1 MSGNAV
7 NKLLKEIKKYV
18 KQNSALLVACSGGAD
33 SAALTDALWQLKNEC
48 CYKITVMHVEHGI
61 RGQEAL
67 DDAEFV
73 KNFCA
78 ERGLAFV
85 CRHVKA
91 PDYALQ
97 NGLSLEDAA
106 RRLRYKALF
115 AYAAEA
121 GCDYIVTAH
130 QADDQ
135 AETVLM
141 QLLRGS
147 GTSGLGGMQTA
158 SGKLLRPFLFVR
170 RTEIEAYCHERGLR
184 FCNDSTN
191 DDVRYTRNRIRK
203 ELLPYLEKSFNP
215 RVIAALGNT
224 AQLARADN
232 DFAAYHAQ
240 VFYNQNVKANG
251 KLLECQAEALKTEFA
266 AVSRRVVRMMW
277 EKMAACGSE
286 LGFEHVEAVLGLLK
300 NSSSG
305 KMLALPGKTA
315 AAYFYGMLYVGAQ
328 PEVKKLISASA
339 EFDEITVLIE
349 STGKL
354 KKLNLPDGGVLQ
366 FSTAEECPE
375 LTKKQA
381 AVPLAIAG
389 NELCIRTRRDGD
401 RFYPYGSAGSKKL
414 KDYFIDNKVPRAERD
429 KKLLVTAGSKVLW
442 IIGERQAG
450 WKTRPD
456 GKWLVMRLAGRKD
469 EKMNENI
476 AKVLLSEEEIQ
487 KRVKELGR
495 QIHDDYKYKDK
506 IVMIGLLKGAI
517 YFFTDLSLAIDLPLR
532 IDFMVASSYGSGT
545 ETSGNVDIRLSCS
558 ENIEGCHVL
567 LVDDIIDSGV
577 TMEAIT
583 RLLMAQ
589 KPASVKKV
597 ALCDKPSRRV
607 NKLNADYVGFEI
619 PDEFVVGY
627 GLDYAGDYRN
637 LPFIGVLKPEAYA
650 K

>member
-1 MSGNAV
+1 MGSNVV

-18 KQNSALLVACSGGAD
+18 KPNSALLVACSGGAD
-33 SAALTDALWQLKNEC
+33 SAALTDALWQLEKEC
-48 CYKITVMHVEHGI
+48 GYKITVMHVEHGI

-67 DDAEFV
+67 DDADFV
-73 KNFCA
+73 KNFC
-78 ERGLAFV
+78 EKQGIKFV
-85 CRHVKA
+85 CKHVKA
-91 PDYALQ
+91 PEYALQ

-106 RRLRYKALF
+106 RRLRYKELF
-115 AYAAEA
+115 AYADAAE
-121 GCDYIVTAH
+121 CDYVVTAH

-147 GTSGLGGMQTA
+147 GTAGLGGMQTET
-158 SGKLLRPFLFVR
+158 GRLVRPFLFVQR
-170 RTEIEAYCHERGLR
+170 SEIEAYCRERWLQ

-191 DDVRYTRNRIRK
+191 EDVRYTRNRIRK

-215 RVIAALGNT
+215 RVITALGNT

-232 DFAAYHAQ
+232 DFAAYYAQ
-240 VFYNQNVKANG
+240 IFYDKNVKAG
-251 KLLECQAEALKTEFA
+251 GSLLECRAEALKTEFA

-300 NSSSG
+300 NGSSG

-315 AAYFYGMLYVGAQ
+315 AAYFYGMLYVGTQ

-354 KKLNLPDGGVLQ
+354 KKVNLPDGGVLQ

-442 IIGERQAG
+442 VIGERQAG

-456 GKWLVMRLAGRKD
+456 GKWLVMRLARRKD
-469 EKMNENI
+469 EKNE
-476 AKVLLSEEEIQ
+476 
-487 KRVKELGR
+487 
-495 QIHDDYKYKDK
+495 
-506 IVMIGLLKGAI
+506 
-517 YFFTDLSLAIDLPLR
+517 
-532 IDFMVASSYGSGT
+532 
-545 ETSGNVDIRLSCS
+545 
-558 ENIEGCHVL
+558 
-567 LVDDIIDSGV
+567 
-577 TMEAIT
+577 
-583 RLLMAQ
+583 
-589 KPASVKKV
+589 
-597 ALCDKPSRRV
+597 
-607 NKLNADYVGFEI
+607 
-619 PDEFVVGY
+619 
-627 GLDYAGDYRN
+627 
-637 LPFIGVLKPEAYA
+637 
-650 K
+650 

>member
-7 NKLLKEIKKYV
+7 NKFLKEIKKYV

-48 CYKITVMHVEHGI
+48 SYKITVMHVEHGI

-73 KNFCA
+73 KFFCA

-85 CRHVKA
+85 CRHINA

-106 RRLRYKALF
+106 RRLRYKELF
-115 AYAAEA
+115 AYADAAE
-121 GCDYIVTAH
+121 CDYIVTAH

-141 QLLRGS
+141 QLMRGS
-147 GTSGLGGMQTA
+147 GTSGLGGMQTI

-232 DFAAYHAQ
+232 DFAAYYAQ
-240 VFYNQNVKANG
+240 VFYDKNVKAG
-251 KLLECQAEALKTEFA
+251 GSLLECQAEALKTEFA

-300 NSSSG
+300 NGSSG
-305 KMLALPGKTA
+305 KMLALPGKAA
-315 AAYFYGMLYVGAQ
+315 AAYFYGRLYVGTRQ
-328 PEVKKLISASA
+328 DIINLINAGNEA
-339 EFDEITVLIE
+339 AFDEITILTE
-349 STGKL
+349 SIGNL
-354 KKLNLPDGGVLQ
+354 KEVYLPDGGVLQ
-366 FSTAEECPE
+366 FSTVEECPE
-375 LTKKQA
+375 ITKKQA
-381 AVPLAIAG
+381 AVPLAFAG
-389 NELCIRTRRDGD
+389 NELYIRTRRDGD

-429 KKLLVTAGSKVLW
+429 KKLLITAGSKVLW

-450 WKTRPD
+450 WKTKPD

-469 EKMNENI
+469 EKNE
-476 AKVLLSEEEIQ
+476 
-487 KRVKELGR
+487 
-495 QIHDDYKYKDK
+495 
-506 IVMIGLLKGAI
+506 
-517 YFFTDLSLAIDLPLR
+517 
-532 IDFMVASSYGSGT
+532 
-545 ETSGNVDIRLSCS
+545 
-558 ENIEGCHVL
+558 
-567 LVDDIIDSGV
+567 
-577 TMEAIT
+577 
-583 RLLMAQ
+583 
-589 KPASVKKV
+589 
-597 ALCDKPSRRV
+597 
-607 NKLNADYVGFEI
+607 
-619 PDEFVVGY
+619 
-627 GLDYAGDYRN
+627 
-637 LPFIGVLKPEAYA
+637 
-650 K
+650 

>member
-18 KQNSALLVACSGGAD
+18 KQNSALLIACSGGAD
-33 SAALTDALWQLKNEC
+33 SAALTDALWQLKDEC

-85 CRHVKA
+85 CRHVNA

-106 RRLRYKALF
+106 RRLRYKELF

-141 QLLRGS
+141 QLMRGS

-170 RTEIEAYCHERGLR
+170 RTEIEAYCHERGLL

-215 RVIAALGNT
+215 RAIAALGNT

-232 DFAAYHAQ
+232 DFAAYYAQ
-240 VFYNQNVKANG
+240 VFYNQNVKATG
-251 KLLECQAEALKTEFA
+251 KLLECRAEALKTEFA

-300 NSSSG
+300 NGSSG
-305 KMLALPGKTA
+305 KLLALPGKTA
-315 AAYFYGMLYVGAQ
+315 AAYFYGMLYVGTQ

-339 EFDEITVLIE
+339 EFDEITVLTE

-354 KKLNLPDGGVLQ
+354 KKVNLPDGGVLQ

-450 WKTRPD
+450 WKTKPD

-469 EKMNENI
+469 EKNE
-476 AKVLLSEEEIQ
+476 
-487 KRVKELGR
+487 
-495 QIHDDYKYKDK
+495 
-506 IVMIGLLKGAI
+506 
-517 YFFTDLSLAIDLPLR
+517 
-532 IDFMVASSYGSGT
+532 
-545 ETSGNVDIRLSCS
+545 
-558 ENIEGCHVL
+558 
-567 LVDDIIDSGV
+567 
-577 TMEAIT
+577 
-583 RLLMAQ
+583 
-589 KPASVKKV
+589 
-597 ALCDKPSRRV
+597 
-607 NKLNADYVGFEI
+607 
-619 PDEFVVGY
+619 
-627 GLDYAGDYRN
+627 
-637 LPFIGVLKPEAYA
+637 
-650 K
+650 

>member
-33 SAALTDALWQLKNEC
+33 SAALTDVLWQLEKEC
-48 CYKITVMHVEHGI
+48 GYKITVMHVEHGI

-85 CRHVKA
+85 CRHVNA

-106 RRLRYKALF
+106 RRLRYKELF

-141 QLLRGS
+141 QLMRGS

-170 RTEIEAYCHERGLR
+170 RMKIEAYCHERGLR

-203 ELLPYLEKSFNP
+203 ELLPYLEKRFNP
-215 RVIAALGNT
+215 RVIAAIGNT

-240 VFYNQNVKANG
+240 VFYDNNVKING
-251 KLLECQAEALKTEFA
+251 KLLECNAEALKTEFA

-277 EKMAACGSE
+277 EKMAACGNE
-286 LGFEHVEAVLGLLK
+286 LGFEHVEAVLGLLQK
-300 NSSSG
+300 GSSG
-305 KMLALPGKTA
+305 KMLALPGKAA
-315 AAYFYGMLYVGAQ
+315 AAYFYGRLYVGTRQ
-328 PEVKKLISASA
+328 DIINLINAGNEA
-339 EFDEITVLIE
+339 AFDEITILTE
-349 STGKL
+349 SIGNL
-354 KKLNLPDGGVLQ
+354 KEVYLPDGGVLQ
-366 FSTAEECPE
+366 FSTAEECPGI
-375 LTKKQA
+375 TKKRA
-381 AVPLAIAG
+381 VVPLAMAG

-442 IIGERQAG
+442 IVGERQAG

-469 EKMNENI
+469 EKNE
-476 AKVLLSEEEIQ
+476 
-487 KRVKELGR
+487 
-495 QIHDDYKYKDK
+495 
-506 IVMIGLLKGAI
+506 
-517 YFFTDLSLAIDLPLR
+517 
-532 IDFMVASSYGSGT
+532 
-545 ETSGNVDIRLSCS
+545 
-558 ENIEGCHVL
+558 
-567 LVDDIIDSGV
+567 
-577 TMEAIT
+577 
-583 RLLMAQ
+583 
-589 KPASVKKV
+589 
-597 ALCDKPSRRV
+597 
-607 NKLNADYVGFEI
+607 
-619 PDEFVVGY
+619 
-627 GLDYAGDYRN
+627 
-637 LPFIGVLKPEAYA
+637 
-650 K
+650 

>member
-1 MSGNAV
+1 MGSNVV

-18 KQNSALLVACSGGAD
+18 KPNSALLVACSGGAD
-33 SAALTDALWQLKNEC
+33 SAALTDALWQLEKEC
-48 CYKITVMHVEHGI
+48 GYKITVMHVEHGI
-61 RGQEAL
+61 RGHEAL

-141 QLLRGS
+141 QLMRGS
-147 GTSGLGGMQTA
+147 GTSGLGGMQTI
-158 SGKLLRPFLFVR
+158 SGKLLRPFLFVQ
-170 RTEIEAYCHERGLR
+170 RTEIEAYCRERGLR

-215 RVIAALGNT
+215 RVITALGNT

-232 DFAAYHAQ
+232 DFAVYHAQ
-240 VFYNQNVKANG
+240 VFYSQNVKANG

-286 LGFEHVEAVLGLLK
+286 LGFEHVEAVLGLLQK
-300 NSSSG
+300 GSSG
-305 KMLALPGKTA
+305 KMLALPGKAA
-315 AAYFYGMLYVGAQ
+315 AAYFYGRLYVGAQ
-328 PEVKKLISASA
+328 PEVKKLISAGA

-354 KKLNLPDGGVLQ
+354 KEVNLPDGGVLQ
-366 FSTAEECPE
+366 LSTAEEYPE
-375 LTKKQA
+375 ITKKQA
-381 AVPLAIAG
+381 AVPLALAG

-429 KKLLVTAGSKVLW
+429 KKLLVTAGSNVLW

-450 WKTRPD
+450 WKTKPD

-469 EKMNENI
+469 EKNE
-476 AKVLLSEEEIQ
+476 
-487 KRVKELGR
+487 
-495 QIHDDYKYKDK
+495 
-506 IVMIGLLKGAI
+506 
-517 YFFTDLSLAIDLPLR
+517 
-532 IDFMVASSYGSGT
+532 
-545 ETSGNVDIRLSCS
+545 
-558 ENIEGCHVL
+558 
-567 LVDDIIDSGV
+567 
-577 TMEAIT
+577 
-583 RLLMAQ
+583 
-589 KPASVKKV
+589 
-597 ALCDKPSRRV
+597 
-607 NKLNADYVGFEI
+607 
-619 PDEFVVGY
+619 
-627 GLDYAGDYRN
+627 
-637 LPFIGVLKPEAYA
+637 
-650 K
+650 

>member
-18 KQNSALLVACSGGAD
+18 KQNSALLVACSGGTD
-33 SAALTDALWQLKNEC
+33 SAALTDALWQLKDEC

-67 DDAEFV
+67 DDAGFV
-73 KNFCA
+73 KNFC
-78 ERGLAFV
+78 EKRGLKFV
-85 CRHVKA
+85 CKHVKV
-91 PDYALQ
+91 PEYALQ

-121 GCDYIVTAH
+121 GCNYVVTAH

-141 QLLRGS
+141 QLMRGS

-240 VFYNQNVKANG
+240 IFYDNNVKING
-251 KLLECQAEALKTEFA
+251 KLLECRAEALKTEFA

-277 EKMAACGSE
+277 EKMAARGSE
-286 LGFEHVEAVLGLLK
+286 LGFEHVEAVLVLLK
-300 NSSSG
+300 KGSSG
-305 KMLALPGKTA
+305 KILALPGKTA
-315 AAYFYGMLYVGAQ
+315 AAYFYGRLYAGTRQ
-328 PEVKKLISASA
+328 DIINLINAGIDA
-339 EFDEITVLIE
+339 AFDEITILTE
-349 STGKL
+349 SIGNL
-354 KKLNLPDGGVLQ
+354 KEVYLPDGSVLQ
-366 FSTAEECPE
+366 LSITEEFPQMM
-375 LTKKQA
+375 TVQA
-381 AVPLAIAG
+381 AVPLNMAG
-389 NELCIRTRRDGD
+389 AALCIRTRRDGD
-401 RFYPYGSAGSKKL
+401 RFYPYGGAGSKKL
-414 KDYFIDNKVPRAERD
+414 KDYFIDNKVPRSERD

-450 WKTRPD
+450 WKNKPD
-456 GKWLVMRLAGRKD
+456 GKWLIMRLARRKD
-469 EKMNENI
+469 EKHE
-476 AKVLLSEEEIQ
+476 
-487 KRVKELGR
+487 
-495 QIHDDYKYKDK
+495 
-506 IVMIGLLKGAI
+506 
-517 YFFTDLSLAIDLPLR
+517 
-532 IDFMVASSYGSGT
+532 
-545 ETSGNVDIRLSCS
+545 
-558 ENIEGCHVL
+558 
-567 LVDDIIDSGV
+567 
-577 TMEAIT
+577 
-583 RLLMAQ
+583 
-589 KPASVKKV
+589 
-597 ALCDKPSRRV
+597 
-607 NKLNADYVGFEI
+607 
-619 PDEFVVGY
+619 
-627 GLDYAGDYRN
+627 
-637 LPFIGVLKPEAYA
+637 
-650 K
+650 

>member
-1 MSGNAV
+1 MGSNVV

-18 KQNSALLVACSGGAD
+18 KQNSVLLVACSGGAD
-33 SAALTDALWQLKNEC
+33 SAALTDALWQLKDEC

-85 CRHVKA
+85 CRHIKA

-106 RRLRYKALF
+106 RRLRYKELF

-141 QLLRGS
+141 QLMRGS

-232 DFAAYHAQ
+232 DFAAYYAK

-251 KLLECQAEALKTEFA
+251 KLLECNAEALKTEFA

-300 NSSSG
+300 NGSSG

-315 AAYFYGMLYVGAQ
+315 AAYFYGMLYVGTQ

-354 KKLNLPDGGVLQ
+354 KKVNLPDGGVLQ

-469 EKMNENI
+469 EKNE
-476 AKVLLSEEEIQ
+476 
-487 KRVKELGR
+487 
-495 QIHDDYKYKDK
+495 
-506 IVMIGLLKGAI
+506 
-517 YFFTDLSLAIDLPLR
+517 
-532 IDFMVASSYGSGT
+532 
-545 ETSGNVDIRLSCS
+545 
-558 ENIEGCHVL
+558 
-567 LVDDIIDSGV
+567 
-577 TMEAIT
+577 
-583 RLLMAQ
+583 
-589 KPASVKKV
+589 
-597 ALCDKPSRRV
+597 
-607 NKLNADYVGFEI
+607 
-619 PDEFVVGY
+619 
-627 GLDYAGDYRN
+627 
-637 LPFIGVLKPEAYA
+637 
-650 K
+650 

>member
-1 MSGNAV
+1 M
-7 NKLLKEIKKYV
+7 
-18 KQNSALLVACSGGAD
+18 
-33 SAALTDALWQLKNEC
+33 
-48 CYKITVMHVEHGI
+48 
-61 RGQEAL
+61 
-67 DDAEFV
+67 
-73 KNFCA
+73 
-78 ERGLAFV
+78 
-85 CRHVKA
+85 
-91 PDYALQ
+91 
-97 NGLSLEDAA
+97 
-106 RRLRYKALF
+106 F

-141 QLLRGS
+141 QLMRGS

-170 RTEIEAYCHERGLR
+170 RTEIEAYCHERGLL

-232 DFAAYHAQ
+232 DFAAYYAQ

-251 KLLECQAEALKTEFA
+251 KLLECRAEALKTEFA

-300 NSSSG
+300 NGSSG

-315 AAYFYGMLYVGAQ
+315 AAYFYGMLYVGTQ
-328 PEVKKLISASA
+328 PEVKKLISAGA

-354 KKLNLPDGGVLQ
+354 KKVNMPDGGVLQ

-469 EKMNENI
+469 EKNE
-476 AKVLLSEEEIQ
+476 
-487 KRVKELGR
+487 
-495 QIHDDYKYKDK
+495 
-506 IVMIGLLKGAI
+506 
-517 YFFTDLSLAIDLPLR
+517 
-532 IDFMVASSYGSGT
+532 
-545 ETSGNVDIRLSCS
+545 
-558 ENIEGCHVL
+558 
-567 LVDDIIDSGV
+567 
-577 TMEAIT
+577 
-583 RLLMAQ
+583 
-589 KPASVKKV
+589 
-597 ALCDKPSRRV
+597 
-607 NKLNADYVGFEI
+607 
-619 PDEFVVGY
+619 
-627 GLDYAGDYRN
+627 
-637 LPFIGVLKPEAYA
+637 
-650 K
+650 

>member
-33 SAALTDALWQLKNEC
+33 SAALTDALWKLKDEC

-85 CRHVKA
+85 CRHVNA

-106 RRLRYKALF
+106 RRLRYKELF

-141 QLLRGS
+141 QLMRGS

-215 RVIAALGNT
+215 RVITALGNT

-240 VFYNQNVKANG
+240 VFYNQNIKANG
-251 KLLECQAEALKTEFA
+251 KLLECRTEALKTEFA

-286 LGFEHVEAVLGLLK
+286 LGFEHVEAVLWLLK
-300 NSSSG
+300 KGSSG
-305 KMLALPGKTA
+305 KILALPGKTA
-315 AAYFYGMLYVGAQ
+315 AAYFYGRLYVGAQ
-328 PEVKKLISASA
+328 PEVKKLISAGTV
-339 EFDEITVLIE
+339 FDEITVLTE

-354 KKLNLPDGGVLQ
+354 KEVNLPDGGVLQ

-375 LTKKQA
+375 ITKKQA
-381 AVPLAIAG
+381 AMPLAMAG

-450 WKTRPD
+450 WKNNPD

-487 KRVKELGR
+487 KRVKELGS
-495 QIHDDYKYKDK
+495 QIHDDYKDKEK

-607 NKLNADYVGFEI
+607 NKLNADYVALKFRMNLLWVTAWIMPEI
-619 PDEFVVGY
+619 TAICR
-627 GLDYAGDYRN
+627 LS
-637 LPFIGVLKPEAYA
+637 AY
-650 K
+650 

>member
-1 MSGNAV
+1 MGSNVV

-18 KQNSALLVACSGGAD
+18 KQNSALLMACSGGAD

-67 DDAEFV
+67 DDAGFV
-73 KNFCA
+73 KNFC
-78 ERGLAFV
+78 EKRGLKFV
-85 CRHVKA
+85 CKHVKV
-91 PDYALQ
+91 PEYALQ

-106 RRLRYKALF
+106 RRLRYKELF
-115 AYAAEA
+115 AYADAA
-121 GCDYIVTAH
+121 GCDYVVTAH

-147 GTSGLGGMQTA
+147 GTAGLGGMQTET
-158 SGKLLRPFLFVR
+158 GRLVRPFLFVQR
-170 RTEIEAYCHERGLR
+170 SEIEAYCRERGLQ

-191 DDVRYTRNRIRK
+191 EDVRYTRNRIRK

-215 RVIAALGNT
+215 RVITALGNT

-251 KLLECQAEALKTEFA
+251 KLLECRAEALKAEFA

-277 EKMAACGSE
+277 ERNAASGSE
-286 LGFEHVEAVLGLLK
+286 LGFEHVEAVLGLLQK
-300 NSSSG
+300 GSSG
-305 KMLALPGKTA
+305 KMLALPGKAA
-315 AAYFYGMLYVGAQ
+315 AAYFYGRLYVGTRQ
-328 PEVKKLISASA
+328 DIINLINAGNEA
-339 EFDEITVLIE
+339 AFDEITILTE

-354 KKLNLPDGGVLQ
+354 KKVNLPDGGVLQ

-375 LTKKQA
+375 ITKKQA
-381 AVPLAIAG
+381 ALPLAIAG

-469 EKMNENI
+469 EKNE
-476 AKVLLSEEEIQ
+476 
-487 KRVKELGR
+487 
-495 QIHDDYKYKDK
+495 
-506 IVMIGLLKGAI
+506 
-517 YFFTDLSLAIDLPLR
+517 
-532 IDFMVASSYGSGT
+532 
-545 ETSGNVDIRLSCS
+545 
-558 ENIEGCHVL
+558 
-567 LVDDIIDSGV
+567 
-577 TMEAIT
+577 
-583 RLLMAQ
+583 
-589 KPASVKKV
+589 
-597 ALCDKPSRRV
+597 
-607 NKLNADYVGFEI
+607 
-619 PDEFVVGY
+619 
-627 GLDYAGDYRN
+627 
-637 LPFIGVLKPEAYA
+637 
-650 K
+650 

>member
-33 SAALTDALWQLKNEC
+33 SAALTDALWQLKDEC

-121 GCDYIVTAH
+121 KCDYIVTAH

-141 QLLRGS
+141 QLMRGS
-147 GTSGLGGMQTA
+147 GTSGLSGMQTA
-158 SGKLLRPFLFVR
+158 SGKLLRPFLFVQ
-170 RTEIEAYCHERGLR
+170 RTEIEAYCRERGLQ

-191 DDVRYTRNRIRK
+191 EDVRYTRNRIRK

-215 RVIAALGNT
+215 RVITALGNT

-232 DFAAYHAQ
+232 DFAAYYAQ

-251 KLLECQAEALKTEFA
+251 KLLECNAEALKAEFA

-277 EKMAACGSE
+277 ERNAASGSE
-286 LGFEHVEAVLGLLK
+286 LGFEHVEAMLGLLQK
-300 NSSSG
+300 GSSG
-305 KMLALPGKTA
+305 KMLALPGKAA

-328 PEVKKLISASA
+328 PEVKQLISAGTA
-339 EFDEITVLIE
+339 FDEITVLTE
-349 STGKL
+349 SIGKL
-354 KKLNLPDGGVLQ
+354 KKVNLPDGGVLQ
-366 FSTAEECPE
+366 LSTAEECPE
-375 LTKKQA
+375 ITKKQA
-381 AVPLAIAG
+381 AVPLAMAG
-389 NELCIRTRRDGD
+389 NELCIRTRCDGD

-442 IIGERQAG
+442 IIGERQTG

-469 EKMNENI
+469 EKNE
-476 AKVLLSEEEIQ
+476 
-487 KRVKELGR
+487 
-495 QIHDDYKYKDK
+495 
-506 IVMIGLLKGAI
+506 
-517 YFFTDLSLAIDLPLR
+517 
-532 IDFMVASSYGSGT
+532 
-545 ETSGNVDIRLSCS
+545 
-558 ENIEGCHVL
+558 
-567 LVDDIIDSGV
+567 
-577 TMEAIT
+577 
-583 RLLMAQ
+583 
-589 KPASVKKV
+589 
-597 ALCDKPSRRV
+597 
-607 NKLNADYVGFEI
+607 
-619 PDEFVVGY
+619 
-627 GLDYAGDYRN
+627 
-637 LPFIGVLKPEAYA
+637 
-650 K
+650 

>member
-33 SAALTDALWQLKNEC
+33 SAALTDALWQLKDEC

-61 RGQEAL
+61 RGREAL

-78 ERGLAFV
+78 ERGLTFV

-115 AYAAEA
+115 AYAAAA
-121 GCDYIVTAH
+121 GGDYIVTAH

-141 QLLRGS
+141 QLMRGS

-203 ELLPYLEKSFNP
+203 ELLPYLEKSFNH

-251 KLLECQAEALKTEFA
+251 KLLECRAEALKTEFA

-277 EKMAACGSE
+277 EKMAACGNE

-300 NSSSG
+300 NGRSG

-328 PEVKKLISASA
+328 PDVKKLISAGTA
-339 EFDEITVLIE
+339 FDEITVFTE

-354 KKLNLPDGGVLQ
+354 KEV
-366 FSTAEECPE
+366 AEEFPE
-375 LTKKQA
+375 ITKKRA
-381 AVPLAIAG
+381 VVPLAMAG
-389 NELCIRTRRDGD
+389 AALCIRTRRDGD
-401 RFYPYGSAGSKKL
+401 RFYPYGGAGSKKL
-414 KDYFIDNKVPRAERD
+414 KDYFIDNKVPRSERD

-450 WKTRPD
+450 WKNKPD
-456 GKWLVMRLAGRKD
+456 GKWLIMRLAGRKD
-469 EKMNENI
+469 EKHE
-476 AKVLLSEEEIQ
+476 
-487 KRVKELGR
+487 
-495 QIHDDYKYKDK
+495 
-506 IVMIGLLKGAI
+506 
-517 YFFTDLSLAIDLPLR
+517 
-532 IDFMVASSYGSGT
+532 
-545 ETSGNVDIRLSCS
+545 
-558 ENIEGCHVL
+558 
-567 LVDDIIDSGV
+567 
-577 TMEAIT
+577 
-583 RLLMAQ
+583 
-589 KPASVKKV
+589 
-597 ALCDKPSRRV
+597 
-607 NKLNADYVGFEI
+607 
-619 PDEFVVGY
+619 
-627 GLDYAGDYRN
+627 
-637 LPFIGVLKPEAYA
+637 
-650 K
+650 

>member
-33 SAALTDALWQLKNEC
+33 SAALTDALWQLKDEC

-61 RGQEAL
+61 RGHEAL

-73 KNFCA
+73 KFFCA

-85 CRHVKA
+85 CRHVKT

-106 RRLRYKALF
+106 RRLRYKELF
-115 AYAAEA
+115 AYADAAE
-121 GCDYIVTAH
+121 CDYIVTAH

-141 QLLRGS
+141 QLMRGS
-147 GTSGLGGMQTA
+147 GTSGLGGMQTI

-215 RVIAALGNT
+215 RVITALGNT

-232 DFAAYHAQ
+232 DFAAYYAQ
-240 VFYNQNVKANG
+240 AFYNQNVKANG
-251 KLLECQAEALKTEFA
+251 KLLECRAEALKTEFA

-300 NSSSG
+300 KGSSG
-305 KMLALPGKTA
+305 KILALPGKTA
-315 AAYFYGMLYVGAQ
+315 AAYFYGRLYVGTQ
-328 PEVKKLISASA
+328 PKVKKLISAGTA
-339 EFDEITVLIE
+339 FDEITVLTE

-354 KKLNLPDGGVLQ
+354 KEVNLPDGGVLQ
-366 FSTAEECPE
+366 LSTAEECPE
-375 LTKKQA
+375 ITKKQA
-381 AVPLAIAG
+381 AVPLAFAG
-389 NELCIRTRRDGD
+389 NEFCIRTRRDGD

-414 KDYFIDNKVPRAERD
+414 KDYFIDNKVSRAERD

-469 EKMNENI
+469 EKNE
-476 AKVLLSEEEIQ
+476 
-487 KRVKELGR
+487 
-495 QIHDDYKYKDK
+495 
-506 IVMIGLLKGAI
+506 
-517 YFFTDLSLAIDLPLR
+517 
-532 IDFMVASSYGSGT
+532 
-545 ETSGNVDIRLSCS
+545 
-558 ENIEGCHVL
+558 
-567 LVDDIIDSGV
+567 
-577 TMEAIT
+577 
-583 RLLMAQ
+583 
-589 KPASVKKV
+589 
-597 ALCDKPSRRV
+597 
-607 NKLNADYVGFEI
+607 
-619 PDEFVVGY
+619 
-627 GLDYAGDYRN
+627 
-637 LPFIGVLKPEAYA
+637 
-650 K
+650 